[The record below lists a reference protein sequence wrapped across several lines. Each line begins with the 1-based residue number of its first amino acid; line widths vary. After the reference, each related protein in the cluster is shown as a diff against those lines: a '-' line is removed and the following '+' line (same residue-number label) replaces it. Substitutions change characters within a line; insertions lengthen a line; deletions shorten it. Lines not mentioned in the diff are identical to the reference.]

1 LDTYLGSF
9 AKAGEIL
16 SVEKRL
22 NSMDELEE
30 IRKKKLKELMR
41 MASAKDAKPVKLD
54 QQNFES
60 FLKQNE
66 NAVVDFWAE
75 WCMPCRYVSPIID
88 ELSKEFAGKVAFGKV
103 NVDENQGIAV
113 KYGISA
119 IPTLIFFKKGKPIDQ
134 IVGAMPKKEIK
145 SWIESN
151 VGKDL

>member
-1 LDTYLGSF
+1 
-9 AKAGEIL
+9 
-16 SVEKRL
+16 
-22 NSMDELEE
+22 MDELEE

-41 MASAKDAKPVKLD
+41 MTSAKDAKPVKLD

>member
-1 LDTYLGSF
+1 
-9 AKAGEIL
+9 
-16 SVEKRL
+16 
-22 NSMDELEE
+22 
-30 IRKKKLKELMR
+30 
-41 MASAKDAKPVKLD
+41 
-54 QQNFES
+54 
-60 FLKQNE
+60 